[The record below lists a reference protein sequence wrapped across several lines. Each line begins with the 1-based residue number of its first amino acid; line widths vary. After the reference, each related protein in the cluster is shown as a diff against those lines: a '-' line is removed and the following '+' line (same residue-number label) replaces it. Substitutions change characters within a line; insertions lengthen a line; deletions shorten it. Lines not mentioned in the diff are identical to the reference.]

1 MCTITA
7 TNWYVTCNP
16 PAVIAQVQK
25 PTYVLQHTAPIQF
38 DCYWAAGAKRSVQE
52 NSNMWGM
59 LTADTF
65 TPLLEFDF
73 MGPDA
78 WEALGKSPSDVASLG
93 TGDKLDLRTKQVRV
107 QWSW

>member
-1 MCTITA
+1 
-7 TNWYVTCNP
+7 
-16 PAVIAQVQK
+16 
-25 PTYVLQHTAPIQF
+25 
-38 DCYWAAGAKRSVQE
+38 
-52 NSNMWGM
+52 MWGM

-107 QWSW
+107 